1 MSSEVCELLE
11 RARRYGDWVEIEEVL
26 IEDLDPVRDW
36 DDYRALLHR
45 DIPQALRKVLGECAE
60 ILGLYHLKDELCLP
74 EYVAELS
81 FSGNVYT
88 AELDVCVDAEV
99 SEVTLLAVRLTP
111 GLAPAGLLAH
121 YHAV

>member
-1 MSSEVCELLE
+1 MSSEVCGLLE
-11 RARRYGDWVEIEEVL
+11 RAKYGDWVEIEEVL

-74 EYVAELS
+74 EYVAEL
-81 FSGNVYT
+81 NLDDEVVT
-88 AELDVCVDAEV
+88 AEIDVSVDDEAG
-99 SEVTLLAVRLTP
+99 EVTLLAIRLTP
-111 GLAPAGLLAH
+111 GLAPAGLLAY